1 MNHQCVS
8 EHYSQWVLGIMI
20 YKGILLLFGVFLAWE
35 TRNVHYAELN
45 DSKNIGVAV
54 YNILLFSVVSI
65 TTEFVLSNFLAKRIF
80 NNSVILVCTTLVLCL
95 VFLTKVWWTIFF
107 KICIDFMYMVKLGSR
122 NTLLLRTIYRC
133 QVVCE
138 QARAW
143 GAPKSPAAL
152 LRSPTRFFQSLAH
165 ASQRWAS
172 MAAEQMLSNWRH
184 DVLAGRPRSR
194 NCHIA
199 FVNVSLHGHTNTCEK
214 FDSTTRECVQSMLV
228 CSWLC
233 SGNNSVSRHALEICR
248 VIG

>member
-143 GAPKSPAAL
+143 GASL
-152 LRSPTRFFQSLAH
+152 LPPHCFVLRLAF
-165 ASQRWAS
+165 SS
-172 MAAEQMLSNWRH
+172 
-184 DVLAGRPRSR
+184 RSR
-194 NCHIA
+194 MRVKGEPA
-199 FVNVSLHGHTNTCEK
+199 WP
-214 FDSTTRECVQSMLV
+214 QSR
-228 CSWLC
+228 C
-233 SGNNSVSRHALEICR
+233 
-248 VIG
+248 